1 MPGAPKTSSEKTAAW
16 LGISLWAL
24 GCLFGLIFLS
34 WMFLISPL
42 MTPYAAEIIWAE
54 IIAAM
59 FAIPACMVY
68 MTVPWIVDR
77 FDPEPWWALAMAFLW
92 GALAAAGFAGLIN
105 TIMGAIGEGV
115 AGKGGGDFLGAV
127 VSAPLVEEGFKG
139 MAVLGM
145 FWFMRREFDG
155 VVDGMIYGVFAALGF
170 AMTENVL
177 YYSTAIAKGSVTGAG
192 MGEFTVQFVMRGIL
206 KPWGHPLYT
215 AITGLGVGLARET
228 TKTWVKWAA
237 PIGCY
242 FIAVTMHGMW
252 NFTSV
257 LSGWTGAPL
266 YLLLLV
272 MYFFVLICF
281 MTMVLWLVAREG
293 KTLRK
298 NLEDEVL
305 MGNMTR
311 EDLDLIC
318 SPFGRL
324 KARMSKG
331 AKGHKMV
338 MVGIRLGMA
347 KWHAARAMKGQKQ
360 TVSIQSIVP
369 LRQELIALRQEL
381 ARGY

>member
-1 MPGAPKTSSEKTAAW
+1 MPGAPTTSKEKQLAW
-16 LGISLWAL
+16 LGVSLWAI
-24 GCLFGLIFLS
+24 GCLIGSFFLF
-34 WMFLISPL
+34 WMFIVTPA
-42 MTPYAAEIIWAE
+42 MTDYFGEILFAQV
-54 IIAAM
+54 IAAM
-59 FAIPACMVY
+59 FAIPACLVY

-92 GALAAAGFAGLIN
+92 GALAAAGFSGFIN
-105 TIMGAIGEGV
+105 TMMGTLGYAI
-115 AGKGGGDFLGAV
+115 AGKGGGDFFGAV
-127 VSAPLVEEGFKG
+127 ISAPLVEEAFKG

-177 YYSTAIAKGSVTGAG
+177 YYSSAIAKGNIAGTGAG
-192 MGEFTVQFVMRGIL
+192 EFTFQFVMRGIL

-215 AITGLGVGLARET
+215 AMIGLGVGLARES
-228 TKTWVKWAA
+228 TKGWVKWVA
-237 PIGCY
+237 PITGY
-242 FIAVTMHGMW
+242 FIGVFFHALW
-252 NFTSV
+252 NFTAV
-257 LSGWTGAPL
+257 LSGWTGIPL
-266 YLLLLV
+266 VFLLLI
-272 MYFFVLICF
+272 MYFIVLILF
-281 MTMVLWLVAREG
+281 MSMVIWLVAREG

-305 MGNMTR
+305 MGNMTK

-324 KARMSKG
+324 KGRLRKG
-331 AKGHKMV
+331 AKGHRMV
-338 MVGIRLGMA
+338 MVGVRLGMA

-360 TVSIQSIVP
+360 TISIQSIVP

-381 ARGY
+381 YGR